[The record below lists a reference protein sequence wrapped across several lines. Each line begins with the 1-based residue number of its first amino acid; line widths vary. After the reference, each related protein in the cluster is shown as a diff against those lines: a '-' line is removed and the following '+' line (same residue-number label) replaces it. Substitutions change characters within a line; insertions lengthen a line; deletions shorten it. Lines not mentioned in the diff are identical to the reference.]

1 MSFFS
6 MRSMPL
12 AQDQLLDDMSY
23 GLSPEQEEPA
33 LSLDPGS
40 PLLRSTG
47 QLLTESEWALL
58 AQ

>member
-1 MSFFS
+1 
-6 MRSMPL
+6 
-12 AQDQLLDDMSY
+12 MSY